1 MKIITVITIKMITK
15 TIINETKNK
24 YESNNNFMS

>member
-15 TIINETKNK
+15 TIINKTKNK
-24 YESNNNFMS
+24 YESSNNSMS